1 MHELALTEDSLKK
14 RWRSIYRAAERVEPG
29 LSAGRTGADLRRA
42 PLQRRR
48 HNLVEFRPDK

>member
-1 MHELALTEDSLKK
+1 MHEPALTEDSLKK
-14 RWRSIYRAAERVEPG
+14 RWRPIYRAAERVEPG

-42 PLQRRR
+42 PLQRLR